1 MLLEKISYDAPT
13 GNTCSIVGLTP
24 KIEPD
29 VLFPLPVP
37 KTILY
42 VRGGG
47 GSVIQCPFPLFP
59 NHWEGNRLCS
69 FECI

>member
-24 KIEPD
+24 NIEQH

-47 GSVIQCPFPLFP
+47 GGLGNTVSFSLVPKPLGRQSVVFI
-59 NHWEGNRLCS
+59 
-69 FECI
+69 